1 MICAPS
7 SPSFIFHAFIS
18 LQTSLVVFAYPGRAG
33 VLCLGKLRLVT
44 VLAFSCFTT
53 TQCSMSSAM
62 GGGNWLRI
70 GGGIAATGC
79 FFAARSKQ
87 NTSQAFLMPFVFAVS
102 CPNVDGNLG

>member
-1 MICAPS
+1 
-7 SPSFIFHAFIS
+7 
-18 LQTSLVVFAYPGRAG
+18 
-33 VLCLGKLRLVT
+33 
-44 VLAFSCFTT
+44 
-53 TQCSMSSAM
+53 MSSAM